1 MIISGRN
8 GQQSKAPQLPV
19 AKSDDD
25 KKEDNFLNSH
35 LDDLRPT
42 DDYRLF
48 PTQTSSVTFS
58 LLIIGLKLSEVK
70 VHSG

>member
-1 MIISGRN
+1 MLFGENDHFR
-8 GQQSKAPQLPV
+8 SKAPQLPV

-25 KKEDNFLNSH
+25 KKEDNFLNPH

-42 DDYRLF
+42 DDCRLF
-48 PTQTSSVTFS
+48 PTPTSSVAFS